1 MDTEGMDTEI
11 VDIEA
16 NGYTFSARV
25 AGPAD
30 GHPVI
35 LLHGF
40 PQTSLCWSDQLST
53 LGDAGYR
60 VVAPDQRGYSAG
72 ARPLEV
78 ADYAVAHLVA
88 DTLAI
93 ADRMGMDRFHLVGH
107 DWGGYLAWVVAAR
120 HPERIRT
127 LTSVSTPHPTAMGAA
142 IANDGGDQAQRSSYI
157 GVFRQDHKAEEL
169 LLGEDGSGQG
179 LRQMYLGA
187 GLSADKAEVYVRAM
201 TVPGVLT
208 AGLNWYRAL
217 DAETAR
223 GVGKVGVPTM
233 YVWSTEDIAL
243 GRRAAEDTAS
253 WVSGHYRF
261 EVLEGVS
268 HWIPDEA
275 AEMLNPLLLDHLG
288 SPTG

>member
-1 MDTEGMDTEI
+1 MDIEI
-11 VDIEA
+11 VDIDA
-16 NGYTFSARV
+16 NGHTFTARM

-30 GHPVI
+30 GQPVL

-40 PQTSLCWSDQLST
+40 PQTSLCWQDQLSA
-53 LGDAGYR
+53 LGEAGYR

-72 ARPLEV
+72 ARPSGV

-93 ADRMGMDRFHLVGH
+93 ADRMGMDTFHLVGH

-142 IANDGGDQAQRSSYI
+142 IANADGDQAQRSSYI
-157 GVFRQDHKAEEL
+157 GLFRQDGTAEEI
-169 LLGEDGSGQG
+169 LLGEDGSGEG

-187 GLSADKAEVYVRAM
+187 GLSADKAEVYVEAM

-208 AGLNWYRAL
+208 AGLNWYRAM

-223 GVGKVGVPTM
+223 GLGKVSMPTM

-253 WVSGHYRF
+253 WVSGPYRF

-275 AEMLNPLLLDHLG
+275 AETLNGLLLDHLG
-288 SPTG
+288 SPNG

>member
-1 MDTEGMDTEI
+1 MDIEI
-11 VDIEA
+11 VDIDA
-16 NGYTFSARV
+16 NGHTFTARM

-30 GHPVI
+30 GQPVL

-40 PQTSLCWSDQLST
+40 PQTSLCWQDQLSA
-53 LGDAGYR
+53 LGEAGYR

-72 ARPLEV
+72 ARPSGV

-93 ADRMGMDRFHLVGH
+93 ADRMGMDTFHLVGH

-142 IANDGGDQAQRSSYI
+142 IANADSDQAQRSSYI
-157 GVFRQDHKAEEL
+157 GLFRQDGTAEEI
-169 LLGEDGSGQG
+169 LLGEDGSGEG

-187 GLSADKAEVYVRAM
+187 GLSADKAEVYVEAM

-208 AGLNWYRAL
+208 AGLNWYRAM
-217 DAETAR
+217 DVETAR
-223 GVGKVGVPTM
+223 GLGRVSMPTM

-253 WVSGHYRF
+253 WVSGPYRF

-275 AEMLNPLLLDHLG
+275 AETLNGLLLDHLG
-288 SPTG
+288 SPNG

>member
-1 MDTEGMDTEI
+1 MDIEI
-11 VDIEA
+11 VDIDA
-16 NGYTFSARV
+16 NGLTFTARM

-30 GHPVI
+30 GQPVL

-40 PQTSLCWSDQLST
+40 PQTSLCWQDELSA
-53 LGDAGYR
+53 LGEAGYR

-72 ARPLEV
+72 ARPSGV

-93 ADRMGMDRFHLVGH
+93 ADRRGMDTFHLVGH

-142 IANDGGDQAQRSSYI
+142 IANADGDQAQRSSYI
-157 GVFRQDHKAEEL
+157 GLFRQDGTAEEI
-169 LLGEDGSGQG
+169 LLGEDGSGEG

-187 GLSADKAEVYVRAM
+187 GLSADKAEAYVEAM

-208 AGLNWYRAL
+208 AGLNWYRAM
-217 DAETAR
+217 DAETVR
-223 GVGKVGVPTM
+223 GVGIVGMPTM
-233 YVWSTEDIAL
+233 YVWSSEDIAL

-253 WVSGHYRF
+253 WVSGPYRF

-275 AEMLNPLLLDHLG
+275 AETLNALLLDHLG
-288 SPTG
+288 SPSG